1 MTVLSSHPRT
11 RIRAA
16 RPGVVLM
23 VLAVALSS
31 MAVACSDIT
40 EPRSEA
46 EVEPSALDQE
56 VTMPIA
62 AVVTTV
68 LQPGAEPR
76 EALRRSFAVG
86 NTQQVTLHT
95 DHHIEQQLNN
105 QPAHDFS
112 PPAITIPLTAR
123 TGSDGV
129 DLTLGSATSSNPDL
143 AQQLQ
148 SADGSHA
155 GFAMSDVGAIT
166 ALRMTPTPS
175 TSEAARS
182 ALEQAFYQAVY
193 QSIAFPADP
202 VGEGAVWTVHQRVSA
217 DVPLNQVTTATLT
230 RREGNLLT
238 IALDVTQ
245 TPTSKVWD
253 LPSNAGTLD
262 IVDYVMHG
270 AGTITVDLVLPLPVS
285 GSITVGG
292 SQSYRD
298 PKSAVLLC
306 QKTST
311 RVQWDR

>member
-1 MTVLSSHPRT
+1 
-11 RIRAA
+11 
-16 RPGVVLM
+16 M

-31 MAVACSDIT
+31 LAVACSDVV
-40 EPRSEA
+40 EPRTEA

-62 AVVTTV
+62 AVTTTV

-86 NTQQVTLHT
+86 NTQRVTLHT
-95 DHHIEQQLNN
+95 DHHIEQQIND

-112 PPAITIPLTAR
+112 QPAITIPLSAR
-123 TGSDGV
+123 TGPEGV
-129 DLTLGSATSSNPDL
+129 DLILGQATSSNPDL

-155 GFAMSDVGAIT
+155 GFAMSDMGAIT
-166 ALRMTPTPS
+166 ALRMTPTPA

-182 ALEQAFYQAVY
+182 AIEQAFYQAVY
-193 QSIAFPADP
+193 QSIAFPADS
-202 VGEGAVWTVHQRVSA
+202 VGQGAVWTVQQRVSA

-230 RREGNLLT
+230 KRVGNLLT

-253 LPSNAGTLD
+253 LPNNAGSLD

-270 AGTITVDLVLPLPVS
+270 AGTITVDVGLPLPVS

-292 SQSYRD
+292 TQSYRD
-298 PKSAVLLC
+298 PKSAVLLR
-306 QKTST
+306 QNIST
-311 RVQWDR
+311 QVQWDR